1 MLWKMICMSAAS
13 TSKAYQAIIAGGL
26 LAGVLDLTAALINSS
41 LQGRRPI
48 GVLQAIASGLLGADS
63 FKGGF
68 ATAVLGV
75 VLHFIIATGA
85 TAVYYA
91 ASRKLTFLVKQILV
105 CGPAYGV
112 AVYFFM
118 NEIVLPLSAIP
129 FKISYTLPGLITGL
143 MIHMLCVGLPIAFA
157 VRRFSQ
163 YE

>member
-1 MLWKMICMSAAS
+1 MKAQ
-13 TSKAYQAIIAGGL
+13 AYQAIIAGGL

-48 GVLQAIASGLLGADS
+48 GVLQTIASGLLGADS

-68 ATAVLGV
+68 ATAALGV

-91 ASRKLTFLVKQILV
+91 ASRKLAFLIKQAVV
-105 CGPAYGV
+105 CGLVYGV

-118 NEIVLPLSAIP
+118 NAIVLPFSAIP
-129 FKISYTLPGLITGL
+129 FKISYPLPVLITGL

-157 VRRFSQ
+157 VRRYSK
-163 YE
+163 